1 MFVLIEICSGL
12 WFRRCK
18 HPETIKALG
27 YQNLGFYELAQ
38 STYESATKLAAAQL
52 KNACATTNQQPEFK
66 LWKDQVVFLR
76 RTLFG

>member
-1 MFVLIEICSGL
+1 MFSLVEIPSGL

-38 STYESATKLAAAQL
+38 STYESATKLATAQL

-66 LWKDQVVFLR
+66 LWKDQVRFL
-76 RTLFG
+76 